1 MGFPQR
7 VCNEVGEFEFMES
20 IDESRTVWQSI
31 DNIVGMERSLD
42 ALWGAV
48 ADELDAIGTDAAMT
62 FVEDEEDRSSST
74 THDFDS
80 GGWVYTGECR
90 VYRLELNH
98 GGDTPVL
105 KGVASIRMEL
115 WRKAGERAEAAWR
128 YAKTPLIYV
137 AYHGNADSDPE
148 DQGRY
153 GQEGGK
159 FGLDQ
164 YGNPYDK
171 SEEDARYR
179 ARTPLWIYDEIPD
192 AVDEWIKSSWF
203 FAVPLVEISSYDE
216 LRAQI
221 TEPLRELLMENRPPE
236 EVFRGRRAIP
246 AGREMSRG
254 HADDQRERNTV

>member
-1 MGFPQR
+1 
-7 VCNEVGEFEFMES
+7 MES

-62 FVEDEEDRSSST
+62 FVEDEEDPSWST
-74 THDFDS
+74 AHDFDS
-80 GGWVYTGECR
+80 GSWAHTGACR
-90 VYRLELNH
+90 FYRLESND
-98 GGDTPVL
+98 GGDAPVL

-115 WRKAGERAEAAWR
+115 WRKAGERAEAVWR

-148 DQGRY
+148 DHSYY
-153 GQEGGK
+153 GQAGWE

-164 YGNPYDK
+164 YGNPYDR

-179 ARTPLWIYDEIPD
+179 ARTPLWVYDEIPD

-221 TEPLRELLMENRPPE
+221 TEPLRELLIENRSPE

-246 AGREMSRG
+246 AGREMNRG
-254 HADDQRERNTV
+254 HAADSRERDPV